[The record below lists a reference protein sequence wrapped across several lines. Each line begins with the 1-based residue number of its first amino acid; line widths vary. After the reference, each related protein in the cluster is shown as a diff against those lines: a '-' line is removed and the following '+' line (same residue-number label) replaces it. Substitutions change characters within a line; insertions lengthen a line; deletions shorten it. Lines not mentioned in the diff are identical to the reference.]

1 MANNNRPR
9 RDDELSNIPTMTP
22 ARDELGDRRRSPQPR
37 PSGGGGGGG
46 FGSIVALVIA
56 LAASGAAYYLWDQQQ
71 AVIARAE
78 QAEQRLASLESQLA
92 STGDELSQS
101 DAAVRVKLKELDTE
115 VRKLWDNVWKRSK
128 ETLAEHDK
136 QLAALASSSKSMAGK
151 QAAAET
157 RLQDLRNESTRVAAM
172 LDDMGQTLGEIERVG
187 RDALTLADQVNEL
200 RVQQK
205 NIDRQ
210 LADHEEWLHS
220 INTFRQQ
227 VNQQLN
233 SQNQP
238 ATSNPT
244 LQ

>member
-9 RDDELSNIPTMTP
+9 RDDELANIPTMTP
-22 ARDELGDRRRSPQPR
+22 ARDELGERRRNPQPR
-37 PSGGGGGGG
+37 PSGGGGGG
-46 FGSIVALVIA
+46 FGSIVALVVA

-128 ETLAEHDK
+128 ETLANHDK
-136 QLAALASSSKSMAGK
+136 QLAALEKSSKTLGSS
-151 QAAAET
+151 QAELKT
-157 RLQDLRNESTRVAAM
+157 QLQDLRNESTRVAAM
-172 LDDMGQTLGEIERVG
+172 LDDMGETLADIERVG
-187 RDALTLADQVNEL
+187 RDALTLADQVAEL
-200 RVQQK
+200 RKQQQTV
-205 NIDRQ
+205 DRQ
-210 LADHEEWLHS
+210 LADHEEWLQS